1 MYSMRNFSVTAG
13 LVLLFLYTSIAQKKC
28 EVSNFYQAI
37 EANYDTKV
45 ITKMGDLEEAETIL
59 TPMSLEV
66 GKYKVDIT
74 RKGSNI
80 YKIDGR
86 DIYIE
91 TRYCYEYSYSEEV
104 ILVVAGNYGYDK
116 GDIIFID

>member
-1 MYSMRNFSVTAG
+1 MYSMRNFSLTAG
-13 LVLLFLYTSIAQKKC
+13 LILFFLHASSAQKKC